1 MKYSIKIKPK
11 SRKGNFIF
19 SLRLSNGGKN
29 RLRICLRKINHYFY
43 ASHQGNIRAI
53 IDLQSIS
60 SRIDITISYFNKE
73 KNRLANLRKN
83 IDLMINNDTSYPEYQ
98 FKIANKIEF
107 KLVSLINLFDEIA
120 LSLEIGRLSGRLS
133 NKSAKLKEK
142 HFSKKIMG
150 ILMDTSYLKYSPL
163 DIDHTKLDRSTTDVI
178 NDAITSSSMP
188 NFIGDV
194 KRKLDNIIDIKEVV

>member
-1 MKYSIKIKPK
+1 MDAYS
-11 SRKGNFIF
+11 
-19 SLRLSNGGKN
+19 

-60 SRIDITISYFNKE
+60 SRIDITFNYFNKE

-83 IDLMINNDTSYPEYQ
+83 IDLMIDNDTSYPEYQ

-107 KLVSLINLFDEIA
+107 KLVSLINSFDEIA

-194 KRKLDNIIDIKEVV
+194 KRKLDNIINIKEVV